1 MNELTKEWV
10 DKAEADFYGA
20 DLLLH
25 AGEYPLSEP
34 ACFHCQQCA
43 EKYLKAYLQESQV
56 DFERKHDLMPL
67 LSMCVSL
74 EKDFQSLKEDLQ
86 ELDRYA
92 VVVRYPGVIVRVEM
106 AESALKAAES
116 VRLFVRRKLKLE

>member
-10 DKAEADFYGA
+10 DKAEADFYSA

-25 AGEYPLSEP
+25 AGEFPLSEP

-56 DFERKHDLMPL
+56 NFERKHDLMPL
-67 LSMCVSL
+67 LSLCVSL
-74 EKDFQSLKEDLQ
+74 EKDFESLKEDLQ

-92 VVVRYPGVIVRVEM
+92 VVVRYPGVMLKPEM
-106 AESALKAAES
+106 AESALKAAER
-116 VRLFVRRKLKLE
+116 VRLFVRRKLKFE

>member
-1 MNELTKEWV
+1 MNELTREWV
-10 DKAEADFYGA
+10 DKAEADFYSV

-43 EKYLKAYLQESQV
+43 EKYLKACLQEHQV

-67 LSMCVSL
+67 LAMCVSL
-74 EKDFQSLKEDLQ
+74 DENFQSLKEDIQ

-92 VVVRYPGVIVRVEM
+92 VVVRYPGVTVKTDM
-106 AESALKAAES
+106 AESALKAAS
-116 VRLFVRRKLKLE
+116 RVRQFVRHKLSLR